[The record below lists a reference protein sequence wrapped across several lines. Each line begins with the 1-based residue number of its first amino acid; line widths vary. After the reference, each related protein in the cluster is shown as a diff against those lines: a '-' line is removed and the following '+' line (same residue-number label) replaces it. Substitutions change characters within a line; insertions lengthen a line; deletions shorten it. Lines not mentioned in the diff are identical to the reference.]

1 MPRLTLQR
9 KVFFALAV
17 LLVALLLIFAGFT
30 RFGLQR
36 GLGPYVAEIELSRMQ
51 WVGER
56 AERSHAL
63 HGNWEALRDGGSGNA
78 WQQLLRDASQ
88 SPPRTRPLIRG
99 GGGGEG
105 AGGGMG
111 WGWPGPPPAGFRF
124 DRDARMPSS
133 SANANADGNGMASP
147 DAASGPP
154 RLGGPPPLPF
164 EFDARPGPD
173 SIYARLGVTDA
184 AGRRVAGAVVDAA
197 SAVRRPLRQAGHTI
211 GFLVLAPLE
220 DLGSDADRAFV
231 AQQSRFMVWTGL
243 AGLVLALALSWFLA
257 RHWFAPIGELMDG
270 ARGIAQG
277 RLGTRVRARGHDE
290 LATLA
295 RTFNHMATRLDRVES
310 SRRAWLADVAHE
322 LRTPLAAMRAEIEAL
337 QDGVRTFDDRTA
349 LRLHRQVM
357 RLGQLVDDLR
367 LSMSDTAVPLEA
379 AETVRPLALID
390 EAVASMRERFTQA
403 GIALETTW
411 TASVAG
417 RSGAA
422 PEVVGDARRLHQV
435 FMNLLENSLRYTDA
449 GGRLRVSRAP
459 PEATPPGELLL
470 WFDDSAPGVDEAE
483 RPLIF
488 ERLYRCEGSRDRML
502 GGSGLGLAICRSV
515 VLAHGGR
522 IEADAS
528 PLGGLRIALA
538 LPLTEDFP

>member
-9 KVFFALAV
+9 KVFFALAA

-56 AERSHAL
+56 AERNYARTGS
-63 HGNWEALRDGGSGNA
+63 WEALRDGGHPYA
-78 WQQLLRDASQ
+78 WHQLLHDHTQ
-88 SPPRTRPLIRG
+88 SPPHTRPLFRS
-99 GGGGEG
+99 
-105 AGGGMG
+105 GMG
-111 WGWPGPPPAGFRF
+111 MGFGPPGPPPDDFWPSRGSTPAPPAEGQNPSDGSSFR
-124 DRDARMPSS
+124 
-133 SANANADGNGMASP
+133 
-147 DAASGPP
+147 PP
-154 RLGGPPPLPF
+154 RFGGPPPLPF
-164 EFDARPGPD
+164 EFDRRPSPD
-173 SIYARLGVTDA
+173 SIYTRLGVTDVQ
-184 AGRRVAGAVVDAA
+184 GVRVAGAPVDAA
-197 SAVRRPLRQAGHTI
+197 SAVRRPLRRAGETI
-211 GFLVLAPLE
+211 GYLVLAPLE
-220 DLGSDADRAFV
+220 DLGSDADRAFL

-243 AGLVLALALSWFLA
+243 AGLALALALSWLLA
-257 RHWFAPIGELMDG
+257 RHWFAPIGELMDS

-277 RLGTRVRARGHDE
+277 RLGTRVRVQGQDE

-367 LSMSDTAVPLEA
+367 LSMSDTAVPLDT
-379 AETVRPLALID
+379 AETVHPLALID
-390 EAVASMRERFTQA
+390 EAAASMRERFAQA

-411 TASVAG
+411 PPATGRDASAP
-417 RSGAA
+417 A

-435 FMNLLENSLRYTDA
+435 VMNLLENSLRYTDA

-459 PEATPPGELLL
+459 PEATPAGELLL
-470 WFDDSAPGVDEAE
+470 WFDDTAPGVDEAE

-528 PLGGLRIALA
+528 PLGGLRIALT
-538 LPLTEDFP
+538 LPLTEDDIP

>member
-9 KVFFALAV
+9 KVFFALAA

-56 AERSHAL
+56 AEQNYARN
-63 HGNWEALRDGGSGNA
+63 GNWDALRDGGHPYA
-78 WQQLLRDASQ
+78 WHQLLHDYTQ
-88 SPPRTRPLIRG
+88 SPPRTRPLFRSG
-99 GGGGEG
+99 S
-105 AGGGMG
+105 GMG
-111 WGWPGPPPAGFRF
+111 FGP
-124 DRDARMPSS
+124 
-133 SANANADGNGMASP
+133 
-147 DAASGPP
+147 SGPP
-154 RLGGPPPLPF
+154 SDDFWPSRRDMPAPTAEGENASDGSSFRPPRFGGPPPLPF
-164 EFDARPGPD
+164 EFDRRPNPD

-184 AGRRVAGAVVDAA
+184 RGVRVAGAPIDAA
-197 SAVRRPLRQAGHTI
+197 SAVRRPLRRAGETI
-211 GFLVLAPLE
+211 GYLVLAPLE
-220 DLGSDADRAFV
+220 DLGSDADRAFL

-243 AGLVLALALSWFLA
+243 VGLALALALSWLLA
-257 RHWFAPIGELMDG
+257 RHWFAPIGELMDS

-277 RLGTRVRARGHDE
+277 RLGTRVRVQGQDE

-295 RTFNHMATRLDRVES
+295 RTFNHMAARLDRVES

-367 LSMSDTAVPLEA
+367 LSMSDTAVPLET

-390 EAVASMRERFTQA
+390 EAAASMRERFAQA

-411 TASVAG
+411 PPATAG
-417 RSGAA
+417 RDASASASA
-422 PEVVGDARRLHQV
+422 PEVIGDARRLHQV
-435 FMNLLENSLRYTDA
+435 VMNLLENSLRYTDA

-459 PEATPPGELLL
+459 PEETPPGELLL
-470 WFDDSAPGVDEAE
+470 WFDDTAPGVDEAE

-522 IEADAS
+522 IEADHS
-528 PLGGLRIALA
+528 PLGGLRIALT
-538 LPLTEDFP
+538 LPLTEDLP

>member
-9 KVFFALAV
+9 KVFVALAA

-36 GLGPYVAEIELSRMQ
+36 GLAPYVAEIELSRMQ

-56 AERSHAL
+56 AEQHHARNA
-63 HGNWEALRDGGSGNA
+63 GWDALRDGGRGDA
-78 WQQLLRDASQ
+78 WQQLLRDRTQ

-99 GGGGEG
+99 GGGS
-105 AGGGMG
+105 GMG
-111 WGWPGPPPAGFRF
+111 FGWPGPPPEGFWPGRDLRGPSAGS
-124 DRDARMPSS
+124 DGASS
-133 SANANADGNGMASP
+133 DEASA
-147 DAASGPP
+147 GPP
-154 RLGGPPPLPF
+154 RYGGPPPLPF
-164 EFDARPGPD
+164 EFDGRPGPD
-173 SIYARLGVTDA
+173 SIYARLGVVDA
-184 AGRRVAGAVVDAA
+184 QGVRVAGAAVDPA
-197 SAVRRPLRQAGHTI
+197 SAVRRTLRQAGATI
-211 GFLVLAPLE
+211 GYLVLAPLE
-220 DLGSDADRAFV
+220 DLGSDADRAFL

-243 AGLVLALALSWFLA
+243 AGLALALALSWFLA

-277 RLGTRVRARGHDE
+277 RLGTRVRVQGQDE

-367 LSMSDTAVPLEA
+367 LSMSDTAVPLDA
-379 AETVRPLALID
+379 AETVRPLALVD
-390 EAVASMRERFTQA
+390 EAVASMRERFAQA

-411 TASVAG
+411 PPGMARAL
-417 RSGAA
+417 
-422 PEVVGDARRLHQV
+422 EVIGDTRRLHQV
-435 FMNLLENSLRYTDA
+435 VMNLLENSLRYTDA

-459 PEATPPGELLL
+459 PEATPAGELLL
-470 WFDDSAPGVDEAE
+470 WFDDTAPGVDEAE

>member
-9 KVFFALAV
+9 KVFFALAA
-17 LLVALLLIFAGFT
+17 LLGALLLIFAGFT

-36 GLGPYVAEIELSRMQ
+36 GLAPYVAEIELSRMQ

-56 AERSHAL
+56 AERDYAR
-63 HGNWEALRDGGSGNA
+63 HGSWDALRDGGRGTA
-78 WQQLLRDASQ
+78 WQQLLRDHTQ

-99 GGGGEG
+99 GG
-105 AGGGMG
+105 MG
-111 WGWPGPPPAGFRF
+111 FGPPHPPPGGFWPDHDLR
-124 DRDARMPSS
+124 ASS
-133 SANANADGNGMASP
+133 SEADS
-147 DAASGPP
+147 AAGTSSSEAP
-154 RLGGPPPLPF
+154 RFGGIPPLPF
-164 EFDARPGPD
+164 EFDGRPGPD

-184 AGRRVAGAVVDAA
+184 QGLRVAGAVVDAA
-197 SAVRRPLRQAGHTI
+197 SAVRRPLRQAGKTI
-211 GFLVLAPLE
+211 GYLVLAPLE
-220 DLGSDADRAFV
+220 DLGSDADRAFL
-231 AQQSRFMVWTGL
+231 AQQSRSMVWTGL
-243 AGLVLALALSWFLA
+243 AGLALALALSWLLA
-257 RHWFAPIGELMDG
+257 RHWFAPIGELMDS

-277 RLGTRVRARGHDE
+277 RLGTRVRVQGQDE

-367 LSMSDTAVPLEA
+367 LSMSDTAVPLDA

-390 EAVASMRERFTQA
+390 EAVASMRERFAQA
-403 GIALETTW
+403 GLALETTW
-411 TASVAG
+411 PSASAG
-417 RSGAA
+417 RAAAMAA
-422 PEVVGDARRLHQV
+422 PEIIGDARRLHQV
-435 FMNLLENSLRYTDA
+435 VMNLLENTLRYTDA

-470 WFDDSAPGVDEAE
+470 WFDDTAPGVEEAE

-528 PLGGLRIALA
+528 PLGGLRIALT
-538 LPLTEDFP
+538 LPLMEDDTP